1 MNTRI
6 DWPELFFSSSGR
18 VGRLPFLLAAVS
30 LIVMLALYQSA
41 LGDNVFTG
49 VFAYPLLFFSGA
61 CVLSK
66 RLHDRGRSGWWTAV
80 ILFAFIMIWPRPEGL
95 LDFLGLAV
103 IAWAIVELG
112 LMSSEQGANRFGPNP
127 MRASI

>member
-49 VFAYPLLFFSGA
+49 VFAYPVLFFSAA

-66 RLHDRGRSGWWTAV
+66 RLHDRGRSGWWTAL
-80 ILFAFIMIWPRPEGL
+80 ILFAFIMIWPLPK
-95 LDFLGLAV
+95 DFLDLFGVLV
-103 IAWAIVELG
+103 LIWAIIELG
-112 LMSSEQGANRFGPNP
+112 LMPSEQGSNRFGPNP
-127 MRASI
+127 LRAMI

>member
-30 LIVMLALYQSA
+30 LVVVLAFYQSA

-49 VFAYPLLFFSGA
+49 VFAYPLIFFSGS
-61 CVLSK
+61 CVLAK

-80 ILFAFIMIWPRPEGL
+80 ILFAFIMIWPHPEGL
-95 LDFLGLAV
+95 LDFLGVAV
-103 IAWAIVELG
+103 IIWAVVELG
-112 LMSSEQGANRFGPNP
+112 LMPSEKGSNRFGPNP
-127 MRASI
+127 MRAMI

>member
-1 MNTRI
+1 MNQRS

-18 VGRLPFLLAAVS
+18 VGRLPFLLAAVL
-30 LIVMLALYQSA
+30 LIVLLALYQSA

-49 VFAYPLLFFSGA
+49 VFAYPILFFSGA

-80 ILFAFIMIWPRPEGL
+80 ILFAFIMVWPHPEGVL
-95 LDFLGLAV
+95 VMLGVLV
-103 IAWAIVELG
+103 MIWAIVELA
-112 LMSSEQGANRFGPNP
+112 LMPSEQGSNRYGPNP
-127 MRASI
+127 MRALI